1 MYNTGIDS
9 GLKIIVKSW
18 YYNRKKDYMKNN
30 PEPDTENKDLY
41 RQAREDMVKRQLEYR
56 GIRDPR
62 VLAAMRKVPRELFVP
77 EGHQGSAYEDRP
89 LPIGMGQT
97 ISQPYIVALM
107 TEALDLDDSRD
118 VLEVGTGSG
127 YQTAILAELANMV
140 YSIEIKKDL
149 CEKNK
154 KVLKGYEN
162 IRLSCHDGSK
172 GWEKYSPYD
181 RILVT
186 AAPPHIPEK
195 LVEQLKAGGIMV
207 IPTGTSSWSQEL
219 LKMVKSDN
227 GIKKIKIC
235 DVAFVPLTGN
245 TA

>member
-1 MYNTGIDS
+1 M
-9 GLKIIVKSW
+9 
-18 YYNRKKDYMKNN
+18 KKNQDPGTNSF
-30 PEPDTENKDLY
+30 DLY
-41 RQAREDMVKRQLEYR
+41 RQAREDMVKRQLGSR
-56 GIRDPR
+56 GIKDPR
-62 VLAAMRKVPRELFVP
+62 ILDAMRKVPRELFVP
-77 EGHQGSAYEDRP
+77 ESLRGSAYEDRP

-107 TEALDLDDSRD
+107 TEALNLDDSMD

-127 YQTAILAELANMV
+127 YQTAILAELSNMV
-140 YSIEIKKDL
+140 YSVEINKDL

-154 KVLKGYEN
+154 EVLKGYKN
-162 IRLSCHDGSK
+162 IMLSCHDGSK

-195 LVEQLKAGGIMV
+195 LVEQLKSGGIMV

-219 LKMVKSDN
+219 LKVVKSDK
-227 GIKKIKIC
+227 GLKKIKIC
-235 DVAFVPLTGN
+235 DVAFVPLTSGN
-245 TA
+245 

>member
-1 MYNTGIDS
+1 MKENPD
-9 GLKIIVKSW
+9 
-18 YYNRKKDYMKNN
+18 KDTNN
-30 PEPDTENKDLY
+30 FDIY
-41 RQAREDMVKRQLEYR
+41 RQAREDMVKRQLESR
-56 GIRDPR
+56 GIRHPG
-62 VLAAMRKVPRELFVP
+62 VLRAMRKVPRELFVP
-77 EGHQGSAYEDRP
+77 EGLRGSAYEDRP

-107 TEALDLDDSRD
+107 TEALDLDDSMD

-127 YQTAILAELANMV
+127 YQTAILAELSNMV
-140 YSIEIKKDL
+140 YSVEIKKDL
-149 CEKNK
+149 CEKNQEI
-154 KVLKGYEN
+154 LKGYEN

-186 AAPPHIPEK
+186 AAPPHIPDS
-195 LVEQLKAGGIMV
+195 LVKQLKAGGIMV

-219 LKMVKSDN
+219 LKVVKSGE

-245 TA
+245 TG